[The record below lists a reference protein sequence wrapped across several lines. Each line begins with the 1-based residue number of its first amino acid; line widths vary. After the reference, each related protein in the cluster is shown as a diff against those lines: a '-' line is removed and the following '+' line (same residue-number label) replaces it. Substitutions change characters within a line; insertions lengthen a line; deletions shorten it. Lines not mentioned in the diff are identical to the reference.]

1 MTSVTEVEEAIK
13 DMNCAIAVALLR
25 KQGLIFAGVMPAD
38 IRSLSVDQIYDWC
51 LGQVEQLTIGVR
63 GWIHRIWLWIKSINK
78 KMTEDQRVY
87 KTFSLSFALITA
99 VATLVILFLT
109 AVAVWLAAMSFW
121 LLVQDFL
128 REPEP
133 SQDFT
138 KPTPEL
144 LIPL

>member
-1 MTSVTEVEEAIK
+1 
-13 DMNCAIAVALLR
+13 
-25 KQGLIFAGVMPAD
+25 
-38 IRSLSVDQIYDWC
+38 
-51 LGQVEQLTIGVR
+51 
-63 GWIHRIWLWIKSINK
+63 
-78 KMTEDQRVY
+78 MTEDQRVY

-133 SQDFT
+133 SQDFI

>member
-51 LGQVEQLTIGVR
+51 LGQVEQLPIGVR
-63 GWIHRIWLWIKSINK
+63 GWIHSIWLWIKSINK

>member
-51 LGQVEQLTIGVR
+51 LGQVEQLPIGVR

-78 KMTEDQRVY
+78 EMTEDQRVY